1 MFLFELERK
10 RNRRRKEEK
19 RIRPKPKKT
28 QPNPKPKLNPAR
40 PAPRPISGS
49 PAAPPLSC
57 GPRPR
62 PISLL
67 PLGPLALGPA
77 TASAQQARTAA
88 AHRPRVAPL
97 SLADRPGPPVGTLA
111 RPRPFPSLT
120 SWPHAP
126 VSFFFLATH
135 LPAAGPAAPSFLPL
149 RRGPAPPLGPL
160 VSASPC
166 PLLLEASPLEPDQA
180 EPLGAPLR
188 PRAQHGRN
196 PRRGVH
202 AGHASP

>member
-1 MFLFELERK
+1 MFELGIEIE
-10 RNRRRKEEK
+10 KEPK
-19 RIRPKPKKT
+19 AQLNPRSRPKP
-28 QPNPKPKLNPAR
+28 NPGPDPSPLSFSLCR
-40 PAPRPISGS
+40 PST
-49 PAAPPLSC
+49 LSC

-67 PLGPLALGPA
+67 PPGPLALGPA

-88 AHRPRVAPL
+88 AHRPRVAPP
-97 SLADRPGPPVGTLA
+97 SLADRPGPPVVALA

-188 PRAQHGRN
+188 LRAHHGPN
-196 PRRGVH
+196 PRRGNH
-202 AGHASP
+202 AGHARPKSPASSFI